1 MISIINSGYGN
12 FRSIYNIVS
21 KLNLKPELT
30 NSYDVISKSNYII
43 LPGVGSFDKC
53 INSLRDLKIDQAIFN
68 ALENGSKLLGI
79 CVGMQILFD
88 NSEEGCEK
96 GLSLISGNVVKFNLN
111 TLPVPHMGWNI
122 VTEKKQNYIFS
133 KRKYERFYFAHSYHC
148 ICSEDQNII
157 TTTNYGFDFHSC
169 VKQNNVYGFQ
179 FHPEKSHIYGR
190 EALLNFLTKC

>member
-21 KLNLKPELT
+21 KLNLKLELT

-79 CVGMQILFD
+79 CVGMQILF
-88 NSEEGCEK
+88 NKSEEGSEK

-111 TLPVPHMGWNI
+111 KLAVPHMGWNI
-122 VTEKKQNYIFS
+122 VTEKKQNNIFS
-133 KRKYERFYFAHSYHC
+133 KKKYERFYFAHSYHC
-148 ICSEDQNII
+148 VCKMIKI
-157 TTTNYGFDFHSC
+157 
-169 VKQNNVYGFQ
+169 
-179 FHPEKSHIYGR
+179 
-190 EALLNFLTKC
+190 LLQPQIMV